1 MQTPAE
7 QVRDAVTDTVDK
19 TTEFDYWAFFLG
31 TPLRILV
38 IIVVAVI
45 LNIVVRKLI
54 RRFAQSIADGS
65 TAATEKKRFT
75 AADRPTEQDPSIRA
89 RRAQRAKTV
98 GSMLSSIATILISVL
113 AVLMVLTELGF
124 NLGPVLASAGIA
136 GVAIGF
142 GAQTLVKDYLS
153 GFFIVVEDQYGIGDS
168 VDLGEAIGTVEEVGL
183 RTTRVRGVDGTLWHV
198 RNGEILRVGNQSQGW
213 ARAVMDI
220 PLPYSSD
227 RTTIDAVIADAVAAL
242 RRNPKIA
249 EAILEDP
256 EIWGVE
262 AISGESMTIRTVIKT
277 EPNEQ
282 WAVARAFRGEIKNQ
296 LDRRGLRIPLPQ
308 QTVLRTLPD
317 PAHAHKDPDAESESG
332 EGGKGSAT
340 QGSSGTGSADTGSP
354 KPIG

>member
-7 QVRDAVTDTVDK
+7 QVRDAVTETVDK

-31 TPLRILV
+31 TPLRIVV
-38 IIVVAVI
+38 IVIVSIVVN
-45 LNIVVRKLI
+45 LLVRKLI
-54 RRFAQSIADGS
+54 NRFAQSIADGS
-65 TAATEKKRFT
+65 TAASDRRRFAVSEG
-75 AADRPTEQDPSIRA
+75 AAESSSQDPTARA

-98 GSMLSSIATILISVL
+98 GSMLQSIATIVISVI
-113 AVLMVLTELGF
+113 AFLMVLTELGF

-168 VDLGEAIGTVEEVGL
+168 VDLGEAVGIVEEVEL

-227 RTTIDAVIADAVAAL
+227 RTTIDEVIADAVAAI
-242 RRNPKIA
+242 RRDPKIA
-249 EAILEDP
+249 PVILEDP

-262 AISGESMTIRTVIKT
+262 AITGESMTIRTVIKT

-282 WAVARAFRGEIKNQ
+282 WAVARAFRAAIKHE
-296 LDRRGLRIPLPQ
+296 LDVRGLRMPLPQ
-308 QTVLRTLPD
+308 QTVLRTIPD
-317 PAHAHKDPDAESESG
+317 PAHAVKESESEPG
-332 EGGKGSAT
+332 ESDG
-340 QGSSGTGSADTGSP
+340 DTGSDGSA
-354 KPIG
+354 KPVQ